1 MKFEEMPLV
10 VPNLKKAEKTFSTL
24 ENRIINAQ
32 TKEEAIKVV
41 KDYFKASD
49 ELESEITII
58 SIRNSIDTR
67 DETYEKNGVGG
78 SGNAHGICYDLQR
91 ICGPEDRLSVH
102 LQREAGNGGPGCRR
116 CSEAPGKGRG

>member
-67 DETYEKNGVGG
+67 DET
-78 SGNAHGICYDLQR
+78 
-91 ICGPEDRLSVH
+91 
-102 LQREAGNGGPGCRR
+102 
-116 CSEAPGKGRG
+116 